1 MIRLTHDGM
10 LVKSMLVPEVD
21 ATAVPETS
29 GYNTVLSPLPV
40 MLPVTP
46 NVPVIVSLPEFV
58 TPGVVTPA
66 VPSNVIAMIA
76 PYSNKIFIVP
86 ASKVSVPLT
95 VVMRTRSRVPERA
108 LEPPTVYMVVVPVSP
123 KFPEQTQ
130 EFEPISVSTNVPSN
144 AAVAFPDLIVKPVV
158 YTLTPGVALMV
169 LPVHAY
175 PDVSTEPAPI
185 WIIGGLV
192 PLVLTPFNITV
203 IRFTQD
209 GMPVKSLDV
218 PEVVACD
225 VPLTNCDPVP
235 GTVSHGYQVAFAS
248 RYT

>member
-1 MIRLTHDGM
+1 M
-10 LVKSMLVPEVD
+10 
-21 ATAVPETS
+21 
-29 GYNTVLSPLPV
+29 
-40 MLPVTP
+40 
-46 NVPVIVSLPEFV
+46 
-58 TPGVVTPA
+58 
-66 VPSNVIAMIA
+66 
-76 PYSNKIFIVP
+76 
-86 ASKVSVPLT
+86 PLT

-192 PLVLTPFNITV
+192 PLVLTPLNITV
-203 IRFTQD
+203 IRLTQD
-209 GMPVKSLDV
+209 GILVKSMLVPDVDATAV
-218 PEVVACD
+218 PETIGYTFGVKPPTFNVPVIVSLPEFVNPGVVTPAVPSNVIAMIAPYSNRMLTLPLSKAS
-225 VPLTNCDPVP
+225 VPLNVVRRT
-235 GTVSHGYQVAFAS
+235 
-248 RYT
+248 